1 MTLPCVVDDIESYLL
16 YEYNDK
22 ENKYAIGS
30 IKRDR
35 FIEVDE
41 NNKDTVLKTIK
52 MMDGTLSFKNIDKRI
67 KEETGFSINSS
78 ELYSVLAKADL
89 LASPNNNAQKS
100 EFETVG
106 LKIFDVNIEKCK
118 NLFKAFSSISTPLSI
133 TAVVLMLFT
142 FVFVGVNHQYL
153 SSVSLLG
160 FQDNYIRNFVTM
172 FLVMTITISLH
183 EIAHGITASKYGI
196 TPQKL
201 SLSLY
206 LYISPIVYIK
216 LPGLYTVKPK
226 ARIHIW
232 LSGVIINSIICCL
245 GIIAS
250 IILTKNNYSDL
261 LISISNYVWYINLIF
276 VIVNLCPLMPLD
288 GYFVLATIMKIPNLR
303 RQSFIS
309 MKNSL
314 KSRKIQMTFGQFVYF
329 LLSIIIMGYVV
340 IKEIYAMVCIF
351 IQNLTIGVADA
362 FWSIK
367 HYILIVLLIIIIRI
381 IRSKAIAGNK
391 RN

>member
-1 MTLPCVVDDIESYLL
+1 MNLPCVVDDIESYLL
-16 YEYNDK
+16 YEYKDK

-41 NNKDTVLKTIK
+41 NNKEVVLKTIR
-52 MMDGTLSFKNIDKRI
+52 MMDGTLSFENIDKRI

-78 ELYSVLAKADL
+78 DLYSVLTKADL
-89 LASPNNNAQKS
+89 LADSNSNAQKS

-106 LKIFDVNIEKCK
+106 LKIFDVNIEKCRK
-118 NLFKAFSSISTPLSI
+118 LFKAFSVISTPLSI
-133 TAVVLMLFT
+133 IAVLLPLFT
-142 FVFVGVNHQYL
+142 FIFVGINHQFV

-160 FQDNYIRNFVTM
+160 FQDNYIRNFITM
-172 FLVMTITISLH
+172 FIVMTITISLH

-206 LYISPIVYIK
+206 LYVSPIVYIK

-232 LSGVIINSIICCL
+232 LSGVIVNSIICCL
-245 GIIAS
+245 GVIIS
-250 IILTKNNYSDL
+250 IFLTKNNYSEL

-314 KSRKIQMTFGQFVYF
+314 KAKKIQMTFGQFVYF
-329 LLSIIIMGYVV
+329 LLSIIIMGYIV

-351 IQNLTIGVADA
+351 VQNLTTGVADA
-362 FWSIK
+362 FWSVK
-367 HYILIVLLIIIIRI
+367 HYILIILLIIILRI
-381 IRSKAIAGNK
+381 VRSKAIV
-391 RN
+391 RNERN